1 MKRSKHS
8 LSHYKLFTSNMGEL
22 TPIACVDALPGDTF
36 SHSTSALVRA
46 SPLLA
51 PVMHPVTVRI
61 HHWFVPLRLI
71 WANFEKFITGGSDG
85 EGDGSTWPY
94 KDAFTPAAGALG
106 DYFGLPPGVNCGQV
120 SALPFRAYA
129 LIFNEFYRDED
140 LVSALTV
147 NTGDGAD
154 ATTPVTVQ
162 SIAWEKDYFTS
173 AREWA
178 QKGPAVTL
186 PLGTSA
192 PVLGIGKANQT
203 FSAGGTPRY
212 ESDGAQ
218 RAYSFE
224 SEVDP
229 SAAGERFY
237 VEGTAA
243 TGYPNIFADL
253 SSATGADIIQLRE
266 ALGLQRYQEARARYG
281 SRYTEYLRY
290 CGVTPSDAR
299 LQRPEYLGGGK
310 QVIQFSEVLQTGTDF
325 DANDG
330 VGTMRGHG
338 ITAVRSNRYQYFAQE
353 HGLILSLMSVRPRTM
368 YMEGVERMWTRSTK
382 EAYYQRELAHI
393 GAQEVLNKEIYAAS
407 ASPTDVFGYQD
418 RYAEYRH
425 VQSKVAGEFRSTL
438 NFWHLA
444 RDFAAEPAL
453 NASFVTCDPSTRIY
467 ASTATDG
474 LWIMATNSIQARRPV
489 PKSATPR
496 IF

>member
-8 LSHYKLFTSNMGEL
+8 LSHYKLFTGNMGEL
-22 TPIACVDALPGDTF
+22 IPVACIEALPGDTF
-36 SHSTSALVRA
+36 SHATSALVRA

-71 WANFEKFITGGSDG
+71 WANFEKFITGGADG
-85 EGDGSTWPY
+85 EGDGSAWPY

-129 LIFNEFYRDED
+129 LVFNENYRDED
-140 LVSALTV
+140 LVTELTV

-192 PVLGIGKANQT
+192 PVELDPTTGVSQLVRLKSNHALSGAGDIVSDASGNLEG
-203 FSAGGTPRY
+203 AGGA
-212 ESDGAQ
+212 DVV
-218 RAYSFE
+218 
-224 SEVDP
+224 VDP
-229 SAAGERFY
+229 N
-237 VEGTAA
+237 GTL
-243 TGYPNIFADL
+243 FADL
-253 SSATGADIIQLRE
+253 QGATGASIIDLRE

-310 QVIQFSEVLQTGTDF
+310 QVISFSEVLQTGTEF
-325 DANDG
+325 DSNDG

-338 ITAVRSNRYQYFAQE
+338 IAALRSNRYQYFAQE
-353 HGLILSLMSVRPRTM
+353 HGLILTLMSVRPRTM

-382 EAYYQRELAHI
+382 ELYYQKELAHI
-393 GAQEVLNKEIYAAS
+393 GAQEVLNKEIYAA
-407 ASPTDVFGYQD
+407 AATPTDVFGFQD

-425 VQSKVAGEFRSTL
+425 IQSKVAGEFRTTL

-453 NASFVTCDPSTRIY
+453 NASFVTCDPSTRIF

-474 LWIMATNSIQARRPV
+474 LWIMASNNIRARRPV
-489 PKSATPR
+489 PKNASPR